1 MGGNKVKINAGAPTY
16 ACDKKGVLISGAD
29 PVIFDVALKAT
40 VYYIQAGG
48 SCLVKVKAGQ
58 GHIVEDGLYTVA
70 TSDLK
75 SSRWRNFFN
84 YKKAPR
90 LHQEERV
97 HASKADGI
105 KQPLLSK

>member
-16 ACDKKGVLISGAD
+16 ACDKKGVLIPGAD

-58 GHIVEDGLYTVA
+58 GHIVEDGYYTVA

-75 SSRWRNFFN
+75 LRWRNYFN
-84 YKKAPR
+84 YNKAAPTSKGARSR
-90 LHQEERV
+90 LECRR
-97 HASKADGI
+97 SK
-105 KQPLLSK
+105 